1 MTSTDNAQRIFRP
14 AELGTLVV
22 VAWSGKHPDDDH
34 DMPFLLAYPLG
45 DGTAGHEGVTEAA
58 RTLLADTGLPVGGE
72 LLDGTRSGTLPVT
85 LLVEAGSAALT
96 MPPQLNAQC
105 EVPPEWFTAA
115 RQRGYAYFIFA
126 TRPWPQ
132 AVPGREITDE
142 ALSAF
147 VGDEEMLTS
156 SAHVLLPV
164 RSLR

>member
-1 MTSTDNAQRIFRP
+1 MTSTDSAQRVFRP

-45 DGTAGHEGVTEAA
+45 DGTAGHEGSTEAA
-58 RTLLADTGLPVGGE
+58 LALLADTKLPVGGT
-72 LLDGTRSGTLPVT
+72 LLDGTQTSTLPLT

-96 MPPQLNAQC
+96 MPPNLNAQC
-105 EVPPEWFTAA
+105 EVPPEWFAA
-115 RQRGYAYFIFA
+115 AKQRGYAYFIFA

-132 AVPGREITDE
+132 AVPGREITEE
-142 ALSAF
+142 ALAAF
-147 VGDEEMLTS
+147 VGDTEMLTS

>member
-1 MTSTDNAQRIFRP
+1 MTSTDSAQRIFRP

-45 DGTAGHEGVTEAA
+45 DGTAGYAGVSGAA
-58 RTLLADTGLPVGGE
+58 HALLADTGLPVGGQ
-72 LLDGTRSGTLPVT
+72 LLDGRETTSLPVT
-85 LLVEAGSAALT
+85 LLVEAGSASLT

-105 EVPPEWFTAA
+105 EVPPEWFAAA

-126 TRPWPQ
+126 TRPWPE
-132 AVPGREITDE
+132 AVPGRTITDE
-142 ALSAF
+142 ALTAF
-147 VGDEEMLTS
+147 VGDESMLTS

-164 RSLR
+164 RTLR